1 MNMKVLV
8 YGTYGLLGK
17 MFLKLSHN
25 LKADIVIGKAD
36 ITDILSVEYD
46 LKCNP
51 DIIINFAGI
60 KDCGYKFYPK
70 LFDTNIIGVLNLL
83 HVSDL
88 NIPIICMGSI
98 AALTPEYSMYAMSK
112 KHLEDIAIFHKRL
125 KIIRIPG
132 VFSFNRKIGVV
143 YKFLMKCLQG
153 ENIKINSDLK
163 YWNCILDETLMFTL
177 IERLGTIINYQYQY
191 FNIGYFN
198 TYTLSDIAKFI
209 KDKLNSKSNIEIG
222 KEPKPFSMHSID
234 GVYLRP
240 YVKLDYDL
248 TKYINFLR

>member
-8 YGTYGLLGK
+8 YGANGLLGK

-83 HVSDL
+83 ANDL
-88 NIPIICMGSI
+88 DIPVICIGSI
-98 AALTPEYSMYAMSK
+98 ASLTQEYSAYAMSK
-112 KHLEDIAIFHKRL
+112 KHLEDLAQFHKRL

-132 VFSFNRKIGVV
+132 VFSLNRISGVV
-143 YKFLMKCLQG
+143 YDFFIKCLNNQD
-153 ENIKINSDLK
+153 ILINSDLK
-163 YWNCILDETLMFTL
+163 YWNCILDETVIFTL
-177 IERLGTIINYQYQY
+177 IENLDSIVNNEYQF
-191 FNIGYFN
+191 FNIGYLNNF
-198 TYTLSDIAKFI
+198 TLSDIAKFI
-209 KDKLNSKSNIEIG
+209 KDKLNSKSNIEIE